1 MKGDDPLGDS
11 EYTDMSDSY
20 TVREMAMQMMMD
32 IDESYNKDKK
42 KKVDAPSASS
52 ATLMLSVGEDDVYG
66 HCYVDDTNAN
76 ETFDGSELE
85 S

>member
-1 MKGDDPLGDS
+1 M
-11 EYTDMSDSY
+11 Y
-20 TVREMAMQMMMD
+20 EMAMQMMMD

-66 HCYVDDTNAN
+66 DCYVDDTNAN